1 LNEDELR
8 RLYEETST
16 IAVVGCS
23 DDELKSGNYVPRYL
37 QSQGYRIVPVNP
49 RHSELLGERCYPS
62 LEEVD
67 VPVDTVD
74 VFRPAREA
82 PDIARGAVA
91 IGARYLWL
99 QEAIVSEEAEQIAK
113 DGGLGVVMDRCLGI
127 VHGELGLGPGV
138 KAWLESAAPT
148 PAES

>member
-1 LNEDELR
+1 MKDDDLR
-8 RLYEETST
+8 KLYEETST

-23 DDELKSGNYVPRYL
+23 DDEEKSGNYVPRYL
-37 QSQGYRIVPVNP
+37 QAHGFRIVPVNP

-62 LEEVD
+62 LKEVD

-74 VFRPAREA
+74 VFRPARET
-82 PDIARGAVA
+82 PDIARDGVA

-99 QEAIVSEEAEQIAK
+99 QEGIVSEEAEQIAT
-113 DGGLGVVMDRCLGI
+113 DGGLGVVMDRCMGI

-138 KAWLESAAPT
+138 KAWKESLAPT
-148 PAES
+148 PTD

>member
-1 LNEDELR
+1 VNEDELR

-23 DDELKSGNYVPRYL
+23 DDETKSGNYVPRYL
-37 QSQGYRIVPVNP
+37 QVQGYRIVPVNP
-49 RHSELLGERCYPS
+49 HHSKLLGERCYPS

-74 VFRPAREA
+74 VFRPARET
-82 PDIARGAVA
+82 PDIARQAVA

-99 QEAIVSEEAEQIAK
+99 QEEIVSEEAEQIAR
-113 DGGLGVVMDRCLGI
+113 DGGLGFVMDRCLGI
-127 VHGELGLGPGV
+127 VHGELGLGVGV
-138 KAWLESAAPT
+138 KAWLEAGAAPT
-148 PAES
+148 VTE